1 MEFWLLVIEN
11 YLRMVWQHFTLYYVL
26 SKMLFCVSKELLQ
39 LFRCTLVR
47 TGFFKASEKC
57 FYSIFKDHQLNLFKN
72 MFHAQEEWPNPV
84 ILKNG
89 DGIFPLRAAQ
99 RRVKEIKIPCESWKV
114 QSYFP
119 MRGLAGILKKNFP
132 MSGEAA
138 NGEIFFSVW
147 LLSLE
152 WGNMIVPW
160 MTNREFFPSPFF

>member
-1 MEFWLLVIEN
+1 M
-11 YLRMVWQHFTLYYVL
+11 Q
-26 SKMLFCVSKELLQ
+26 
-39 LFRCTLVR
+39 
-47 TGFFKASEKC
+47 
-57 FYSIFKDHQLNLFKN
+57 
-72 MFHAQEEWPNPV
+72 WPNPG

-114 QSYFP
+114 QLYFP

-132 MSGEAA
+132 MSGKAA

-160 MTNREFFPSPFF
+160 MTNREFFPSPFFKMTGLTFLFSYWKLFRSATNPWKSSIWLTTESRYGFYLKLEEFENAAKLMKIWRKWIYVIPFPLGEME